1 MAATVLVIDDDKVV
15 RQQLAA
21 LLQEKGYKA
30 IIASNQDD
38 LLAHIETNSID
49 ALICALNLLTDNQ
62 ELLNQLRLYLPYAP
76 VIVKAKQDTGSAEV
90 LDALKQGVDDY
101 FIYPWANSDVILHV
115 LAKVLQLA
123 KLEAENE
130 VYQKYLE
137 QTNSELNKRLTELR
151 DDHIA
156 GREIQIRLQPK
167 PFDLQGLNFKHLVV
181 PALFLSGDILDYFKI
196 SDHQVGFYIA
206 DVSGHG
212 ASSAFVTIL
221 IKKLVDQFRRAY
233 IRNENTEILN
243 PAEVLSFI
251 NTDLESSHLD
261 KYATM
266 FYAVIDTKNLT
277 LKYSVGGH
285 LPMPVLYS
293 NDQATYL
300 EGQGMAVGLFA
311 EARFNTYE
319 CQLPEDFRLLLFS
332 DGILE
337 MMNDEKI
344 DKERQLT
351 ALVER
356 SQGRLSTLAQHLNL
370 EQDVEVLDD
379 ITMVAIVRG

>member
-1 MAATVLVIDDDKVV
+1 MAATVLVIDEDKTV
-15 RQQLAA
+15 RKQLAA

-30 IIASNQDD
+30 IIASNPDD

-49 ALICALNLLTDNQ
+49 ALICALNLLTENKD
-62 ELLNQLRLYLPYAP
+62 LLQQFRHYLPNAP
-76 VIVKAKQDTGSAEV
+76 VIVKAAQDTGCTEV
-90 LDALKQGVDDY
+90 LEALTQGVDDY
-101 FIYPWANSDVILHV
+101 FIYPWAGPEVILHV

-123 KLEAENE
+123 KLEAENL
-130 VYQKYLE
+130 VYQNYLE
-137 QTNSELNKRLTELR
+137 QTNSELSKRLNELR
-151 DDHIA
+151 NDHLA
-156 GREIQIRLQPK
+156 GREIQVRMQPK
-167 PFDLQGLNFKHLVV
+167 PFSLQGLDFKHLVV

-196 SDHQVGFYIA
+196 SEHQVGFYIA

-233 IRNENTEILN
+233 TRKENTDVLN

-251 NTDLESSHLD
+251 NTDLETSHLD

-266 FYAVIDTKNLT
+266 FYGVIDTNTLS

-285 LPMPVLYS
+285 LPMPILYS
-293 NDQATYL
+293 NNQAQYL
-300 EGQGMAVGLFA
+300 DGQGMAVGLFA
-311 EARFNTYE
+311 EAKFKTYE
-319 CQLPEDFRLLLFS
+319 RELPSDFRLLLFS

-337 MMNDEKI
+337 MMNDENV
-344 DKERQLT
+344 DKEQQLIT
-351 ALVER
+351 LVER
-356 SQGRLSTLAQHLNL
+356 SQGRLSTLTQHFNL

-379 ITMVAIVRG
+379 ITMVAIARG

>member
-15 RQQLAA
+15 RQQIAA
-21 LLQEKGYKA
+21 FLQEKGYKV
-30 IIASNQDD
+30 IVASNQDD

-49 ALICALNLLTDNQ
+49 ALICALNLLTDNKD
-62 ELLNQLRLYLPYAP
+62 LLNQLRLYLPYAP
-76 VIVKAKQDTGSAEV
+76 VIVKAEQDTACAEV
-90 LDALKQGVDDY
+90 LDALTQGVDDY
-101 FIYPWANSDVILHV
+101 FIYPWAGSEIILHV
-115 LAKVLQLA
+115 LDKVLQLA

-137 QTNSELNKRLTELR
+137 QSNSELNKRLTELR
-151 DDHIA
+151 NDHIA

-196 SDHQVGFYIA
+196 SEHQVGFYIA

-243 PAEVLSFI
+243 PADVLSFI

-266 FYAVIDTKNLT
+266 FYGVIDTNNLT

-293 NDQATYL
+293 NNQATYL

-311 EARFNTYE
+311 EASFKTYE

-337 MMNDEKI
+337 MMNAEDI
-344 DKERQLT
+344 DKEQQLT
-351 ALVER
+351 TLVER
-356 SQGRLSTLAQHLNL
+356 SQGRLGTLAQHLNL

>member
-1 MAATVLVIDDDKVV
+1 MAATVLVIDEDKTV
-15 RQQLAA
+15 RMQIAA
-21 LLQEKGYKA
+21 HLQEKGYKV

-38 LLAHIETNSID
+38 LLARIETNSID
-49 ALICALNLLTDNQ
+49 ALICALKLLTDNKD
-62 ELLNQLRLYLPYAP
+62 LLNQLRLYLPYAP
-76 VIVKAKQDTGSAEV
+76 MIVKAEQDAACAEV
-90 LDALKQGVDDY
+90 LDVLTQGVEDY
-101 FIYPWANSDVILHV
+101 FIYPWAGPEIISHV

-137 QTNSELNKRLTELR
+137 QTNSELSKRLTELR
-151 DDHIA
+151 NDHLA
-156 GREIQIRLQPK
+156 GREIQVRLQPK
-167 PFDLQGLNFKHLVV
+167 PFSLQGLDFKHLVV

-196 SDHQVGFYIA
+196 SEHQVGFYIA

-233 IRNENTEILN
+233 VRKENTDILK
-243 PAEVLSFI
+243 PADVLSFI

-266 FYAVIDTKNLT
+266 FYGVIDTNALT

-285 LPMPVLYS
+285 LPMPILYS
-293 NDQATYL
+293 NNQAQYL

-311 EARFNTYE
+311 EAKFKTYE
-319 CQLPEDFRLLLFS
+319 CELPNDFRLLLFS

-337 MMNDEKI
+337 MMNKDNI
-344 DKERQLT
+344 DQEEQLKT
-351 ALVER
+351 LVER
-356 SQGRLSTLAQHLNL
+356 SQGRLRTLTEHFNL
-370 EQDVEVLDD
+370 EQDVEILDD
-379 ITMVAIVRG
+379 ITMVAIARG